1 MAPLVLCIMI
11 LLTSCSH
18 VKTVDV
24 TELETSVLDNVLE
37 NGTETSTLLSN
48 LQGSELSAAAIEYV
62 KQFTFSISQENNSEN
77 VLLECKITY
86 PAINSIE
93 NSLTMSDAFVA
104 EYEASEDKATC
115 VWHYVTNILLS
126 KLSLQYDA
134 ETISVSAVDQVMA
147 FNNLTSEIDKLI
159 AEHLSSFVLTNFYHE
174 GRDSIKRVDESHELV
189 YADNLNDFVFKIN
202 KHKVLV
208 SNIKILYGD
217 DAIKRL
223 CELSANNIAVA
234 IDPLETCIYVIE
246 YTATNL
252 TKKTVVLENY
262 FRLGNSDGYLYDNSG
277 FHIEGLSLPTKVP
290 YGVSKDFVTAVVGDA
305 ESVLYF
311 YDVDMRG
318 SRQWKEVP
326 LSDN

>member
-1 MAPLVLCIMI
+1 MVL

-18 VKTVDV
+18 VKAVDV
-24 TELETSVLDNVLE
+24 TELETSTLGNLLE
-37 NGTETSTLLSN
+37 AGTETSTLLNN
-48 LQGSELSAAAIEYV
+48 LQDSTLSAAATEYV
-62 KQFTFSISQENNSEN
+62 KQFTFSISQDSTSEDI
-77 VLLECKITY
+77 LLECKITY
-86 PAINSIE
+86 PTINSIE
-93 NSLTMSDAFVA
+93 DLLAESDAFIA

-134 ETISVSAVDQVMA
+134 ETISVSAVDQITA
-147 FNNLTSEIDKLI
+147 FDNLTSEADKLVT
-159 AEHLSSFVLTNFYHE
+159 EHLSSFVLTDFYHE
-174 GRDSIKRVDESHELV
+174 GRDSAEDVDESHELV
-189 YADNLNDFVFKIN
+189 YADNLNDFVFRIN

-208 SNIKILYGD
+208 SNIKILCGD
-217 DAIKRL
+217 AAIERL

-252 TKKTVVLENY
+252 TKKTVTLENY
-262 FRLGNSDGYLYDNSG
+262 FRLGNSDGYLYNNSG

-290 YGVSKDFVTAVVGDA
+290 YGASKDFVTAVVGDA
-305 ESVLYF
+305 GSVLYF

-318 SRQWKEVP
+318 SRQWNEVP
-326 LSDN
+326 LSEN